1 MIARGRLRACSAS
14 FALAAAAAVAFVAL
28 VGLGPVRV
36 ARANGRPP
44 VTNGIYFRPGDP
56 HSLYIASTFGL
67 LVSHDDGCTMHWI
80 CEVDLGY
87 GGKWD
92 PAYAIA
98 GDGTIFA
105 TTFTGLRISRDGGC
119 SFATATAELPPGDPG
134 RIANRWID
142 ALALGP
148 DGAIWVGTSDTGVPN
163 DVFVSTDGGVT
174 FSSRGMLSPTIFWK
188 SIKIAPSDA
197 QRVYVTGYEL
207 AGVAPDAGTLPP
219 APHALRTDDAGAH
232 WTELS
237 LTGVTYG
244 LTPIVLVLAV
254 DPRDAGIIYLV
265 SRGANPP
272 SGDRM
277 YRSADGGAT
286 FAEVLATADPVHD
299 VVVLDAQ
306 TVRVATQTV
315 AGQGGASYVSA
326 DAGQKFTRLSSG
338 PRLACLGKAPDG
350 SLYGCAANWEP
361 DYMAVTQSLDGGTT
375 FRRVWRFAELAGP
388 LACPDGTA
396 ERDVC
401 DRSQWQTVQAQF
413 AATGPTC
420 GAQASDA
427 APAGDGPPPPRG
439 CCDAG
444 DARSALGALIGA
456 CVVALWL
463 GRRRLGARCPPRPRR
478 TRRKRVD
485 Q

>member
-1 MIARGRLRACSAS
+1 MIARGRRRGSLVSI
-14 FALAAAAAVAFVAL
+14 ALAVAAIVVLGA
-28 VGLGPVRV
+28 LGPVRV

-44 VTNGIYFRPGDP
+44 ATNGIYFRPGDP

-67 LVSHDDGCTMHWI
+67 LVSHDDGCTVHWI

-87 GGKWD
+87 GGSWD

-105 TTFTGLRISRDGGC
+105 TTYTGLRVSRDGGC
-119 SFATATAELPPGDPG
+119 SFVTATAELPPGDPG
-134 RIANRWID
+134 RIANRGID

-148 DGAIWVGTSDTGVPN
+148 DGAIWAGTSDTGAPN
-163 DVFVSTDGGVT
+163 DIFVSTDGGVT

-188 SIKIAPSDA
+188 SIAIAPSDA
-197 QRVYVTGYEL
+197 RRVYVTGYEL

-219 APHALRTDDAGAH
+219 APHALRTDDAGVH

-237 LTGVTYG
+237 LAGVIYG
-244 LTPIVLVLAV
+244 GTPIVLALAV
-254 DPRDAGIIYLV
+254 DPRDAGIVYLV

-315 AGQGGASYVSA
+315 AGLGGSTYVST
-326 DAGQKFTRLSSG
+326 DAGQAFVRATSA
-338 PRLACLGKAPDG
+338 PRLACLGKSPDG

-361 DYMAVTQSLDGGTT
+361 DYMAVTQSLDRGTT
-375 FRRVWRFAELAGP
+375 FHKVWRFAQLAGP

-401 DRSQWQTVQAQF
+401 DRSQWQTVQAQL

-420 GAQASDA
+420 GAQATDA
-427 APAGDGPPPPRG
+427 APPDNPPPPPRG

-444 DARSALGALIGA
+444 DARSALGSLIWA
-456 CVVALWL
+456 CVVVLWL
-463 GRRRLGARCPPRPRR
+463 GRRRPMSRRP
-478 TRRKRVD
+478 T
-485 Q
+485 